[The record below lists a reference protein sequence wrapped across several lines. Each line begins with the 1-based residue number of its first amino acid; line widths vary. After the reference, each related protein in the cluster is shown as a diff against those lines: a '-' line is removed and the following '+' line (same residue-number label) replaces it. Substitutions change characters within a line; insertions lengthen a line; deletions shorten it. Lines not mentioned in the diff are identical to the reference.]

1 MLISYDP
8 MSDVLS
14 ITMQAAPVAQTQTQ
28 GTVSVSF
35 DASGAP
41 VSVSIPNASTALWEN
56 GGQVD
61 VLLPQAAPAIVET
74 VVERRVV

>member
-14 ITMQAAPVAQTQTQ
+14 ITMQGAPVAQTQTQ
-28 GTVSVSF
+28 GTVAVGF
-35 DASGAP
+35 DATGAA

-56 GGQVD
+56 GGQVS
-61 VLLPQAAPAIVET
+61 VMLPQAAPTVVET
-74 VVERRVV
+74 IVERRVI